1 MRHSEYN
8 PSKTDRLRL
17 YQIWIIPEETGITP
31 VSYTHLDVYKRQ
43 TPGSVAGFSLALEK
57 YGTMPLNKVIRP
69 AIKLAEEGFIV
80 NDALADDLKTYGS
93 EVIPQHEN
101 SKAIFWKNGE
111 PLKKGDRLVQK
122 NLGKSLEL
130 IAEHGPDAFY
140 KGAIAEMC
148 IRDRSVLPGLVL
160 DHHKI

>member
-1 MRHSEYN
+1 
-8 PSKTDRLRL
+8 
-17 YQIWIIPEETGITP
+17 
-31 VSYTHLDVYKRQ
+31 
-43 TPGSVAGFSLALEK
+43 
-57 YGTMPLNKVIRP
+57 MPLNKVIRP

-130 IAEHGPDAFY
+130 IAEHGRTPSI
-140 KGAIAEMC
+140 KGPSPT
-148 IRDRSVLPGLVL
+148 RSLTR
-160 DHHKI
+160 

>member
-1 MRHSEYN
+1 
-8 PSKTDRLRL
+8 
-17 YQIWIIPEETGITP
+17 
-31 VSYTHLDVYKRQ
+31 
-43 TPGSVAGFSLALEK
+43 
-57 YGTMPLNKVIRP
+57 MPLNKVIRP

-80 NDALADDLKTYGS
+80 NDALADDLNTYGS

-140 KGAIAEMC
+140 KGPSPT
-148 IRDRSVLPGLVL
+148 RSLTR
-160 DHHKI
+160 